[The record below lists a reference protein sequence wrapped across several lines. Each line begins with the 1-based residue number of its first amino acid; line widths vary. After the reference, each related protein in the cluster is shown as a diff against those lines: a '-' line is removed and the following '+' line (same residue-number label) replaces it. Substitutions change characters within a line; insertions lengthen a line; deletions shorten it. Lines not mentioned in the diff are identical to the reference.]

1 METYQVKIYPTA
13 TQDLSDIVDY
23 LNTLSPTVALK
34 TYDDLVDEISSLSQ
48 FPYRRPRPK
57 DLALAA
63 RGYRYLLAGNYLV
76 FYVMQDKTVQIRR
89 ILYAKGNY
97 QVLL

>member
-13 TQDLSDIVDY
+13 AQDLSDIVDY

-34 TYDDLVDEISSLSQ
+34 TYDDLVEEISSLSR
-48 FPYRRPRPK
+48 FPYRCPRPR

-63 RGYRYLLAGNYLV
+63 RGSRYLFAGNYLV
-76 FYVMQDKTVQIRR
+76 FDVVQDKSGQIRR

-97 QVLL
+97 QALL